1 MLERAGAGEAL
12 HSPAARN
19 SKTAEAIKNK
29 CVLSYLLIIK
39 NHHLGIFHPA
49 TMITGLILNVLVGVG
64 CVKQGP
70 FLLYENKVC
79 RLLEQ
84 CKNSVFLN

>member
-49 TMITGLILNVLVGVG
+49 TMILNVLVGVG

-84 CKNSVFLN
+84 SNARTVFF